1 MLVSLVVSLVVR
13 VILKLLV
20 VVGLSVVFGYC
31 EEVVAVVGVLA
42 VDLPA
47 CSDVIAV
54 VAVVGVVMLVTVDG
68 SEGVAVVVVKD
79 VVVATANGD
88 MEAVEVAVVRGDV
101 DKVVSIFGVNV
112 VEFRVFLD
120 SVLLSVLKLLQLML

>member
-1 MLVSLVVSLVVR
+1 MLLTLVVSLVVR

-20 VVGLSVVFGYC
+20 VVGLSFVFRDC

-54 VAVVGVVMLVTVDG
+54 VAVVGVVMFVTVDG
-68 SEGVAVVVVKD
+68 PEGVAVVVVKD
-79 VVVATANGD
+79 VVVATANGH
-88 MEAVEVAVVRGDV
+88 MEAVEVVVVRGNV
-101 DKVVSIFGVNV
+101 DKVVSICDVNV
-112 VEFRVFLD
+112 AEFRVFLD
-120 SVLLSVLKLLQLML
+120 SVLLSV